1 MNLQKFIY
9 LRMQSKII
17 QNTSKKISL
26 FPDVQCNSF
35 IVFAMWI
42 STYRNCTNTIF
53 IIFFHVNEQYL
64 YVNIQY
70 PVMIEKKNNIV
81 KYYNTIFN

>member
-9 LRMQSKII
+9 LRMQSSKII

-42 STYRNCTNTIF
+42 STYRNCTNTMF
-53 IIFFHVNEQYL
+53 IISVHVNEQYL
-64 YVNIQY
+64 YVNTGIQY
-70 PVMIEKKNNIV
+70 PV
-81 KYYNTIFN
+81 

>member
-26 FPDVQCNSF
+26 FPDVQSNSF
-35 IVFAMWI
+35 IVFSMWI
-42 STYRNCTNTIF
+42 STYRICTNTMF
-53 IIFFHVNEQYL
+53 IIFVHVNEQYL
-64 YVNIQY
+64 FVNIQY
-70 PVMIEKKNNIV
+70 PVMIEKKKI
-81 KYYNTIFN
+81 

>member
-1 MNLQKFIY
+1 MNLQKECRVKLFRI
-9 LRMQSKII
+9 LV
-17 QNTSKKISL
+17 KKISL

-35 IVFAMWI
+35 IIFAMWI
-42 STYRNCTNTIF
+42 STYRNCTNTMF
-53 IIFFHVNEQYL
+53 IISVHVNEQYL

-81 KYYNTIFN
+81 KYYNAIIH